1 MFQMWPHKQK
11 HVAPTVQK
19 LWKFISERLLGKRVT
34 NIYASKYY
42 GKHIYSRHSLNLRL
56 FGLLLVQQLR
66 ITDSFGQALCKK
78 IPGKEEERGRGC
90 GDLLFPDMFGHPALP
105 SPMFGH
111 LTPSPLSAVC
121 WNSFGQPPTRAGLL
135 KRSALCPSVIMWSC
149 GLEWHLF
156 GCDSNVWYYERCNN
170 NSMQLFS
177 HAGVYRHRY
186 KKWPVCRG
194 N

>member
-1 MFQMWPHKQK
+1 MRTRSQDFCDFSDFKMFQMWPHKQK

-78 IPGKEEERGRGC
+78 IPGKEEERGGGGVGTFCSPICLDTLPCPAQCLDPQLPPPCQLCAEIVLGSHLLGRGC
-90 GDLLFPDMFGHPALP
+90 
-105 SPMFGH
+105 
-111 LTPSPLSAVC
+111 
-121 WNSFGQPPTRAGLL
+121 
-135 KRSALCPSVIMWSC
+135 
-149 GLEWHLF
+149 
-156 GCDSNVWYYERCNN
+156 
-170 NSMQLFS
+170 
-177 HAGVYRHRY
+177 
-186 KKWPVCRG
+186 
-194 N
+194 

>member
-1 MFQMWPHKQK
+1 MRTRSQDFCDFSDFKMFQMWPHKQK

-78 IPGKEEERGRGC
+78 IPGKEEERGREGVWGPFVPRYVWTPC
-90 GDLLFPDMFGHPALP
+90 PAQP
-105 SPMFGH
+105 NVW
-111 LTPSPLSAVC
+111 TPSSPPLSAVC
-121 WNSFGQPPTRAGLL
+121 
-135 KRSALCPSVIMWSC
+135 
-149 GLEWHLF
+149 
-156 GCDSNVWYYERCNN
+156 
-170 NSMQLFS
+170 
-177 HAGVYRHRY
+177 
-186 KKWPVCRG
+186 
-194 N
+194 